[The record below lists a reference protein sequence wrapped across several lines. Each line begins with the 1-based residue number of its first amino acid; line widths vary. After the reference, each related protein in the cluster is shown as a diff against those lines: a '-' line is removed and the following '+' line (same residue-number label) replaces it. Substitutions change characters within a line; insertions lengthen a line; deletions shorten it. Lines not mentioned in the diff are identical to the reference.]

1 MFGNAKKI
9 KELEEKIE
17 ALQDLCTLIVNNSVA
32 LTKEY
37 GLLTETMKK
46 LLEHQQLIDT
56 LIDSKYKLMALNDDD
71 DFLN

>member
-9 KELEEKIE
+9 KELEAKLE

-32 LTKEY
+32 LTREY
-37 GLLTETMKK
+37 EFLTETIKK
-46 LLEHQQLIDT
+46 MMEHQQLIDT

-71 DFLN
+71 DILN

>member
-9 KELEEKIE
+9 KELEAKLE

-37 GLLTETMKK
+37 ALLTETIKK

>member
-9 KELEEKIE
+9 KELEAKLE

-32 LTKEY
+32 LTREY
-37 GLLTETMKK
+37 EFLTETIKK
-46 LLEHQQLIDT
+46 MMEHQQLIDT

>member
-9 KELEEKIE
+9 KELEAKLE

-32 LTKEY
+32 LTREY

-71 DFLN
+71 DILN

>member
-1 MFGNAKKI
+1 MLGNAKKI
-9 KELEEKIE
+9 KELEAKLE